1 MVRRVVPL
9 AFLFGMALT
18 VAMAW
23 TGPAIAQEVK
33 KETAPAPAPKQEAP
47 KTDAAKKDEAKGEPA
62 KKEEAAKKEPEKVV
76 EAPPPTVPKEVEEKL
91 EKARLA
97 VAEAIVAAQDAGLV
111 DSSIDPPPILD
122 ILIKGHAIDARTLKN
137 PSAKKTFWAVTP
149 EVFCGWFTGYNKTL
163 EGVTINPMNDLRI
176 INPSAG
182 LKEWYDQRANM
193 LNKYIDEVR
202 KAKGQTAAP
211 KPTEVKKEDPSPPR
225 SRRKSPR
232 RSEWRL
238 SIGVAARRCQRGR
251 ADRLAKPSGSSR
263 RESRISP
270 LDFALASIPFGSSSS
285 DRGRT
290 P

>member
-18 VAMAW
+18 VAMARP
-23 TGPAIAQEVK
+23 GPAIAQVVK
-33 KETAPAPAPKQEAP
+33 KEPAPAPKQEAP

-76 EAPPPTVPKEVEEKL
+76 EAPPPPTVPKEVEEKL

-122 ILIKGHAIDARTLKN
+122 ILIKGYAIDARTLKN
-137 PSAKKTFWAVTP
+137 PSAKKTFWTVTP

-163 EGVTINPMNDLRI
+163 EGVTINPLTELRI

-182 LKEWYDQRANM
+182 LKAWYDQRANM

-202 KAKGQTAAP
+202 KAKAPAAAP
-211 KPTEVKKEDPSPPR
+211 KPAEVKKEEP
-225 SRRKSPR
+225 
-232 RSEWRL
+232 
-238 SIGVAARRCQRGR
+238 
-251 ADRLAKPSGSSR
+251 KPAVNK
-263 RESRISP
+263 EKVQIK
-270 LDFALASIPFGSSSS
+270 
-285 DRGRT
+285 
-290 P
+290 

>member
-1 MVRRVVPL
+1 VVRRVVPL

-23 TGPAIAQEVK
+23 TGPAIAQVVK
-33 KETAPAPAPKQEAP
+33 KEPAPAPAPAPKQEAP
-47 KTDAAKKDEAKGEPA
+47 KTDAAKKDEAKGQPA

-76 EAPPPTVPKEVEEKL
+76 EAPPPPTVPKEVEEKL

-122 ILIKGHAIDARTLKN
+122 ILIKGYAIDAQTLKN

-163 EGVTINPMNDLRI
+163 DGVNINPMNDLRI

-182 LKEWYDQRANM
+182 LKAWYDQRANM

-202 KAKGQTAAP
+202 KAKGPAVAP
-211 KPTEVKKEDPSPPR
+211 KPAEVKKE
-225 SRRKSPR
+225 
-232 RSEWRL
+232 
-238 SIGVAARRCQRGR
+238 Q
-251 ADRLAKPSGSSR
+251 AKPA
-263 RESRISP
+263 EVKKEE
-270 LDFALASIPFGSSSS
+270 A
-285 DRGRT
+285 T
-290 P
+290 KK

>member
-23 TGPAIAQEVK
+23 PGPAIAQVVK
-33 KETAPAPAPKQEAP
+33 KEPAPAPAPKQEAP

-76 EAPPPTVPKEVEEKL
+76 EAPPPPTVPKEVEEKL

-122 ILIKGHAIDARTLKN
+122 ILIKGYAIDAKTLKN
-137 PSAKKTFWAVTP
+137 PSAKKTYWAVTP

-163 EGVTINPMNDLRI
+163 EGVTINPQTELRI

-182 LKEWYDQRANM
+182 LKDGYDQRANM
-193 LNKYIDEVR
+193 LTKYIDEVR
-202 KAKGQTAAP
+202 KAKAPAP
-211 KPTEVKKEDPSPPR
+211 KPAEVKKEVP
-225 SRRKSPR
+225 
-232 RSEWRL
+232 
-238 SIGVAARRCQRGR
+238 
-251 ADRLAKPSGSSR
+251 KPA
-263 RESRISP
+263 EVKKEAP
-270 LDFALASIPFGSSSS
+270 KPK
-285 DRGRT
+285 
-290 P
+290 

>member
-111 DSSIDPPPILD
+111 DSSSI
-122 ILIKGHAIDARTLKN
+122 R
-137 PSAKKTFWAVTP
+137 
-149 EVFCGWFTGYNKTL
+149 
-163 EGVTINPMNDLRI
+163 
-176 INPSAG
+176 
-182 LKEWYDQRANM
+182 
-193 LNKYIDEVR
+193 
-202 KAKGQTAAP
+202 
-211 KPTEVKKEDPSPPR
+211 
-225 SRRKSPR
+225 R
-232 RSEWRL
+232 RS
-238 SIGVAARRCQRGR
+238 ST
-251 ADRLAKPSGSSR
+251 S
-263 RESRISP
+263 
-270 LDFALASIPFGSSSS
+270 
-285 DRGRT
+285 
-290 P
+290 

>member
-9 AFLFGMALT
+9 AFLFGMALAAAT
-18 VAMAW
+18 EW
-23 TGPAIAQEVK
+23 PRPAIAQEVK
-33 KETAPAPAPKQEAP
+33 KGVAPAPAPAPKPEAP
-47 KTDAAKKDEAKGEPA
+47 KADAAKKDEAKGEPA

-122 ILIKGHAIDARTLKN
+122 ILIKGYAIDARTLKN
-137 PSAKKTFWAVTP
+137 PSAKKTYWAVTP

-163 EGVTINPMNDLRI
+163 EGVTINPQTELRI

-182 LKEWYDQRANM
+182 LKTWYDQRANM

-202 KAKGQTAAP
+202 KAKAP
-211 KPTEVKKEDPSPPR
+211 APAPAPATKPAEVKKEEP
-225 SRRKSPR
+225 K
-232 RSEWRL
+232 
-238 SIGVAARRCQRGR
+238 
-251 ADRLAKPSGSSR
+251 KK
-263 RESRISP
+263 
-270 LDFALASIPFGSSSS
+270 
-285 DRGRT
+285 
-290 P
+290 

>member
-1 MVRRVVPL
+1 M
-9 AFLFGMALT
+9 
-18 VAMAW
+18 
-23 TGPAIAQEVK
+23 
-33 KETAPAPAPKQEAP
+33 
-47 KTDAAKKDEAKGEPA
+47 
-62 KKEEAAKKEPEKVV
+62 

-122 ILIKGHAIDARTLKN
+122 ILIKGYAIDARMLKN

-182 LKEWYDQRANM
+182 LKAWYDQRANM

-202 KAKGQTAAP
+202 KAKGPAAAP
-211 KPTEVKKEDPSPPR
+211 KPTEVKKEVPKPTEVKKEEA
-225 SRRKSPR
+225 RK
-232 RSEWRL
+232 
-238 SIGVAARRCQRGR
+238 
-251 ADRLAKPSGSSR
+251 K
-263 RESRISP
+263 
-270 LDFALASIPFGSSSS
+270 
-285 DRGRT
+285 
-290 P
+290 

>member
-1 MVRRVVPL
+1 MAVKLGAIMRSGQSGGVDVPGRTEPIGFRNALTHSGVGDSDVGIQKGDLLVVRRVVPL
-9 AFLFGMALT
+9 AFFFGMALT

-33 KETAPAPAPKQEAP
+33 KETAPAPASAPAPKQEAP
-47 KTDAAKKDEAKGEPA
+47 KTDTAKKDQAKGEPA

-122 ILIKGHAIDARTLKN
+122 ILIKGYAIDARMLKN

-176 INPSAG
+176 ISPSAG
-182 LKEWYDQRANM
+182 LKAWYDQRANM

-202 KAKGQTAAP
+202 KAKGQTAAA
-211 KPTEVKKEDPSPPR
+211 KPAEVKKE
-225 SRRKSPR
+225 
-232 RSEWRL
+232 
-238 SIGVAARRCQRGR
+238 A
-251 ADRLAKPSGSSR
+251 AKPAEVR
-263 RESRISP
+263 KEE
-270 LDFALASIPFGSSSS
+270 AKKK
-285 DRGRT
+285 
-290 P
+290 

>member
-1 MVRRVVPL
+1 MAVKLGDIMRSGQSGGVDVPGRTEPIGFRNTLTHSGVGDSDVGIQKGDLLVVHRVVPL

-33 KETAPAPAPKQEAP
+33 KETAPAPAPAPKQEAP

-62 KKEEAAKKEPEKVV
+62 KKEAAKKEPEMVV

-111 DSSIDPPPILD
+111 ESSIDPPPILD
-122 ILIKGHAIDARTLKN
+122 ILIKGYAIDARTLKN
-137 PSAKKTFWAVTP
+137 PAAKKTFWAVTP

-182 LKEWYDQRANM
+182 LKAWYDQRANM

-202 KAKGQTAAP
+202 KAKGPAAAP
-211 KPTEVKKEDPSPPR
+211 KPTEVKKEAP
-225 SRRKSPR
+225 
-232 RSEWRL
+232 
-238 SIGVAARRCQRGR
+238 
-251 ADRLAKPSGSSR
+251 KPA
-263 RESRISP
+263 EVKKEEP
-270 LDFALASIPFGSSSS
+270 KKK
-285 DRGRT
+285 
-290 P
+290 

>member
-1 MVRRVVPL
+1 MAVKLGVIMRSGQSGGVDVPGRTEPIGFRNTLTHSGVGDSDVGIQKGDLLVVRRVVPL
-9 AFLFGMALT
+9 AFLLGMALT

-33 KETAPAPAPKQEAP
+33 KETAPAPAPKQEAAQ
-47 KTDAAKKDEAKGEPA
+47 TDAAKKDEAKGEPA

-91 EKARLA
+91 EKARRA

-122 ILIKGHAIDARTLKN
+122 ILIEGRAIDARMLKN

-202 KAKGQTAAP
+202 KAKGPAAAP
-211 KPTEVKKEDPSPPR
+211 KPAEVKKEQSKPAEV
-225 SRRKSPR
+225 KK
-232 RSEWRL
+232 EE
-238 SIGVAARRCQRGR
+238 
-251 ADRLAKPSGSSR
+251 AKKK
-263 RESRISP
+263 
-270 LDFALASIPFGSSSS
+270 
-285 DRGRT
+285 
-290 P
+290 

>member
-9 AFLFGMALT
+9 AFLLGMALT

-62 KKEEAAKKEPEKVV
+62 KKEEAANKEPEKVM

-122 ILIKGHAIDARTLKN
+122 ILIKGYAIDARMLKN

-182 LKEWYDQRANM
+182 LKAWYDQRANM

-202 KAKGQTAAP
+202 KAKGPAAAP
-211 KPTEVKKEDPSPPR
+211 KPTEVKKEVPKPTEVKKEEA
-225 SRRKSPR
+225 RK
-232 RSEWRL
+232 
-238 SIGVAARRCQRGR
+238 
-251 ADRLAKPSGSSR
+251 K
-263 RESRISP
+263 
-270 LDFALASIPFGSSSS
+270 
-285 DRGRT
+285 
-290 P
+290 

>member
-1 MVRRVVPL
+1 MAVKLSDIMRSGQSGGVDVPGRTEPIGFRNAPTHSGVDDSDVGIQKGDLLVVCRVVPL

-122 ILIKGHAIDARTLKN
+122 ILIKGYAIDARTLKN
-137 PSAKKTFWAVTP
+137 PSAKKTYWAVTP

-163 EGVTINPMNDLRI
+163 EGVNINPVNDVRI

-182 LKEWYDQRANM
+182 LKTWYDQRANM

-202 KAKGQTAAP
+202 KAKGQTAAA
-211 KPTEVKKEDPSPPR
+211 KPAEVKKEAP
-225 SRRKSPR
+225 K
-232 RSEWRL
+232 
-238 SIGVAARRCQRGR
+238 
-251 ADRLAKPSGSSR
+251 KK
-263 RESRISP
+263 
-270 LDFALASIPFGSSSS
+270 
-285 DRGRT
+285 
-290 P
+290 

>member
-33 KETAPAPAPKQEAP
+33 KGTAPAPAPKQEAP
-47 KTDAAKKDEAKGEPA
+47 KTDAAKKDEAKGKPA

-91 EKARLA
+91 EKARRA

-122 ILIKGHAIDARTLKN
+122 ILIEGRAIDARMLKN

-202 KAKGQTAAP
+202 KAKGPAAAP
-211 KPTEVKKEDPSPPR
+211 KPTEVKKEAPKPTEVKKEEA
-225 SRRKSPR
+225 RK
-232 RSEWRL
+232 
-238 SIGVAARRCQRGR
+238 
-251 ADRLAKPSGSSR
+251 K
-263 RESRISP
+263 
-270 LDFALASIPFGSSSS
+270 
-285 DRGRT
+285 
-290 P
+290 